1 MKKIILTLAFAVGMV
16 SVLSAQI
23 KSSTVGLRLGY
34 DSQEI
39 SFQSQLGDE
48 NRLELGLG
56 SNSFGT
62 NMAGDTSWGVAINGV
77 YQWVWDLSDFYDG
90 FNWYAGFGG
99 ALVSHSKY
107 VGVGALG
114 QVGIE
119 YNFEFPLQL
128 SLDYRPG
135 FYIIPGSDRLM
146 RFSYN
151 TPCIGV
157 RYCF

>member
-1 MKKIILTLAFAVGMV
+1 MKKIMLSLAFVMSFVVAVNAQV
-16 SVLSAQI
+16 ETSAA
-23 KSSTVGLRLGY
+23 GLRLGY

-39 SFQSQLGDE
+39 SYQRPLGDA

-56 SNSFGT
+56 YNSFGT
-62 NMAGDTSWGVAINGV
+62 NMAGDTSWGVALNGT
-77 YQWVWDLSDFYDG
+77 YQWVWDLSDFNDG

-99 ALVSHSKY
+99 ALISHSSF
-107 VGVGALG
+107 VGVGALV

-119 YNFEFPLQL
+119 YNFDFPLQL

-135 FYIIPGSDRLM
+135 IYILPGSDRLL

-151 TPCIGV
+151 TPCFGV
-157 RYCF
+157 RYRF